1 MWNSGIVRHREEVSN
16 ENRERLFRI
25 CAVNELLVTNV
36 WCHYKEIH
44 DYTWVCPDT
53 QLRHIID

>member
-36 WCHYKEIH
+36 W
-44 DYTWVCPDT
+44 
-53 QLRHIID
+53 